1 MELTDEQKEL
11 YKRTAGQLRGAARR
25 AFMAGVVKTLG
36 KGGQRRAARELSWS
50 RTVISRGVRELAS
63 GNEVVDRYS
72 DRGRKTTEER
82 LPELLGDIRSIVDG
96 QSQTDPS
103 FASTRLYTRLSASAV
118 REALITQKGYT
129 EAEVP
134 SSETI
139 RVRLNRLGYTLR
151 SVQKTRPKKD
161 R

>member
-36 KGGQRRAARELSWS
+36 KGGQRRAGRELGWS

-63 GNEVVDRYS
+63 GNAVVDRYS

-82 LPELLGDIRSIVDG
+82 LPELLSDIRSIVDG

-118 REALITQKGYT
+118 REALITQKGYS